1 MKSTKLALT
10 IAITAAIGMTAPAFA
25 QYQEQQQQ
33 QQPPMQEQQAPD
45 IDVSHAQLEQFVDAQ
60 NAITEIRDEY
70 TQKLQAAED
79 QEAQQQLQM
88 EANEAMTDAVEGSG
102 LEVDDFN
109 EIAMALQ
116 ADEELRDRYME
127 LIQAEQ

>member
-10 IAITAAIGMTAPAFA
+10 VAITAAIGMSAPAFA

-33 QQPPMQEQQAPD
+33 QQPPMQQQQAPD
-45 IDVSHAQLEQFVDAQ
+45 VDVSHAQLEQFVDAQ
-60 NAITEIRDEY
+60 HAITEIRDEY

-88 EANEAMTDAVEGSG
+88 EANEAMTDAVESSG

-127 LIQAEQ
+127 LIQADQ

>member
-10 IAITAAIGMTAPAFA
+10 VAITAAIGMSAPAFA

-33 QQPPMQEQQAPD
+33 QQPPMQQQQAPD
-45 IDVSHAQLEQFVDAQ
+45 VDVSHAQLEQFVDAQ
-60 NAITEIRDEY
+60 HAITEIRDEY

-88 EANEAMTDAVEGSG
+88 EANEAMTDAVESSG